1 MARAPVQAGDAGSSP
16 APVANLQEERRRLG
30 AMISYGRPKLAEL
43 SARLE
48 RVRPRGLPFPKD
60 NARGRASTIGVG
72 RP

>member
-1 MARAPVQAGDAGSSP
+1 
-16 APVANLQEERRRLG
+16 LG

-72 RP
+72 RPSVELD